1 MFNDEDR
8 DEADNT
14 LTTKSNTVSALDLL
28 GGAKTQNST
37 PPHIISVLLPAPRL
51 PRRRREMLLPFLK
64 RFGKTAL
71 ALELTALGSFYY
83 IFHDINTGGN
93 EARIKWEQRGAS
105 FLIDALYK
113 VTGDERV
120 IAHRRGETGAEKK
133 AD

>member
-1 MFNDEDR
+1 
-8 DEADNT
+8 
-14 LTTKSNTVSALDLL
+14 
-28 GGAKTQNST
+28 
-37 PPHIISVLLPAPRL
+37 
-51 PRRRREMLLPFLK
+51 MLLPFLK
-64 RFGKTAL
+64 QFGKTAL

-120 IAHRRGETGAEKK
+120 IAHRRGETAAEKK

>member
-1 MFNDEDR
+1 METLIWIPFFV
-8 DEADNT
+8 T
-14 LTTKSNTVSALDLL
+14 LTVISH
-28 GGAKTQNST
+28 
-37 PPHIISVLLPAPRL
+37 PHSQHPLLLPAPRL

-120 IAHRRGETGAEKK
+120 IAHRRGETAAEKK